1 MTYIRVYS
9 GKISAGDTVLNA
21 TKQKQERI
29 SRLFQ
34 MHANKE
40 NPVDEAQA
48 GHIYAVVGLK
58 DTTTGDSLSAKEA
71 PIILESM
78 EFPEPV
84 ISVAIEPNSKGD
96 QENCRLLFSDCLQ
109 KIRRS
114 PFLRT
119 KKLARPKLAVWAN
132 CTLTCWSTV

>member
-1 MTYIRVYS
+1 S
-9 GKISAGDTVLNA
+9 GKIKAGDQILNA
-21 TKQKQERI
+21 TKQKQERV

-78 EFPEPV
+78 EFTEPAT
-84 ISVAIEPNSKGD
+84 SVAIEPNSKGD
-96 QENCRLLFSDCLQ
+96 QEKLVLG
-109 KIRRS
+109 KIGR
-114 PFLRT
+114 
-119 KKLARPKLAVWAN
+119 AHV
-132 CTLTCWSTV
+132 